1 MTHPW
6 FPDSPCGPGCLPGPG
21 SPRAGTH
28 LVVLRLSRA
37 VALLLLGVALAV
49 VFALLRGSLRTALVR
64 AWFRALLRAFGVRF
78 VVRGELGSSGCLV
91 VTDHVSWLDVVALM
105 AVRPM
110 RLLAKIE
117 LRAWPV
123 VGPLATR
130 VGTLYIDRERLSA
143 LPAAIGALADALRG
157 GAVVGAFPEGT
168 TWCGRASGRYRPA
181 VFQAALD
188 AGVPVRPVALRFRTG
203 AGEPTTVA
211 AFVGAATLLDSVLA
225 VARARDLVVE
235 FEVLPELATG
245 PRAELARR
253 ARHAVARATSAAER
267 HPAHRHRCAP
277 HPLPSAA

>member
-6 FPDSPCGPGCLPGPG
+6 FPESPCGPGCLPGPG
-21 SPRAGTH
+21 APRAGTH

-37 VALLLLGVALAV
+37 VVLVLLGIVLGV
-49 VFALLRGSLRTALVR
+49 VFALLRGPLRTALVR

-78 VVRGELGSSGCLV
+78 VVRGEIGGAGCLV

-110 RLLAKIE
+110 RLLAKTE
-117 LRAWPV
+117 LRDWPV

-143 LPAAIGALADALRG
+143 LPAAVGAIAGALRG

-168 TWCGRASGRYRPA
+168 TWCGRAAGRYRPA

-188 AGVPVRPVALRFRTG
+188 AGVPVRPVALLFRTR

-211 AFVGAATLLDSVLA
+211 AFVGAATLLESVLA

-235 FEVLPELATG
+235 FDVLPELPPG
-245 PRAELARR
+245 PRADLARR
-253 ARHAVARATSAAER
+253 AQHAVTRATSAADH
-267 HPAHRHRCAP
+267 HPANQP
-277 HPLPSAA
+277 HPPLPTAA